1 MADDKIIIDP
11 VKLVDSYI
19 EETSWRT
26 KENSNVSYSIGG
38 YNNFIGQTVTSA
50 YWLDKIYPKDVSKAH
65 KDAFLH
71 IHDLGWLGP
80 YCFESSAKFVCAD
93 GTIKSFA
100 ECEEQGITELDV
112 LSYNEETEMIEVRHA
127 TEIGCKGRDSLYK
140 VSLRHYERALGVNG
154 SQQSE
159 VIEDYLPLCTDYH
172 EFLIKNKGWKEC
184 KSLKSED
191 ALMEI
196 DKEAR
201 LPYGENTIYVNDV
214 KKYKSKENVYCM
226 NVEKNHN
233 FILLTENGHYVVTSN
248 CAGWSLADLI
258 KRGISGV
265 RDKIFTKPA
274 KHLSVLVNQIVNFIC
289 IMSNCWS
296 RDTKILL
303 ANGHAVSFGDLE
315 TSDIKN
321 AEIMSFDPIKN
332 TLIATPAIDIGIR
345 KQKSEMIKI
354 ELENG
359 DKLICDPYQKIKLRD
374 GDFVEAKDLEEDD
387 VLENLDGG
395 VSVLSVE
402 DGRYEDSY
410 CMDVPILHNFVVVTE
425 NGQKIISKNCWAGAQ
440 AFSSFDTYLAPFIK
454 ADNLSREKVRQD
466 MQSFMFGMN
475 FPSRVGSQP
484 PFSNITVDLVVPNDL
499 KDKHPIVGGVEQE
512 FTFGDCQAEM
522 NMLNEELFKL
532 VMEGDANHGA
542 FQYPIITCNIDSD
555 FDYDSEPAVLL
566 FKMAAKTGNP
576 YFALYN
582 NSDMKKE
589 EARSMCPMV
598 SDTEVVIKSKD
609 GIQILPIGEVY
620 NKYINEKYEFET
632 WVGNGWC
639 KCKPVSMPKT
649 KVYHI
654 EFSNG
659 ESVDFGEN
667 HLQPTKDY
675 GTIKAKDLK
684 VDMLVEFSPSPKQI
698 LKDNEEK
705 QCMGFHIYGQNTFNA
720 ITGIQ
725 EIEYD
730 GNLYCF
736 EVDNDDHIFVL
747 ANGLYTHNCRLRLDL
762 RQLIRSSS
770 GGVGGAADKTGSI
783 GVVTLNLPRMAYLNK
798 GNKESLLQMIGH
810 YMDLASQSLEIKRKY
825 CDKFMDLGMYPYSKE
840 YLGTFNNHFSTIGI
854 VGLTEACSNFFGS
867 KDKDLST
874 EEGLELGKEI
884 LNFMRN
890 KLSDFQERTGHLY
903 NLEATPAES
912 TAYRFAK
919 HDCEEFEDIIVAGI
933 KPKNVYYTNSCWIP
947 VDSEVNNNVWDTID
961 IQEQLQPLFTGGT
974 VQHIFLGEE
983 IKDWKR
989 ARDFVR
995 KVAENTKLPYI
1006 TLSPKFSVC
1015 AKHGL
1020 ITQHPTNICPK
1031 CLEEQQAEYEKKL
1044 KEIDARLDELYGS
1057 CC

>member
-112 LSYNEETEMIEVRHA
+112 LSYNEETGMVEVRHA
-127 TEIGCKGRDSLYK
+127 TEIGCKGKDSLYK

-154 SQQSE
+154 SQQSVE

-172 EFLIKNKGWKEC
+172 EFLTKNNGWKEC

-214 KKYKSKENVYCM
+214 TKYKSKENVYCM

-315 TSDIKN
+315 NSDIKN

-332 TLIATPAIDIGIR
+332 TLVATPAIDIGIR

-395 VSVLSVE
+395 VSILSVE
-402 DGRYEDSY
+402 NGRYDDSY

-499 KDKHPIVGGVEQE
+499 KDKHPIVGGVEQD
-512 FTFGDCQAEM
+512 FTFSDCQAEM

-589 EARSMCPMV
+589 EARSMC
-598 SDTEVVIKSKD
+598 
-609 GIQILPIGEVY
+609 
-620 NKYINEKYEFET
+620 
-632 WVGNGWC
+632 
-639 KCKPVSMPKT
+639 
-649 KVYHI
+649 
-654 EFSNG
+654 
-659 ESVDFGEN
+659 
-667 HLQPTKDY
+667 
-675 GTIKAKDLK
+675 
-684 VDMLVEFSPSPKQI
+684 
-698 LKDNEEK
+698 
-705 QCMGFHIYGQNTFNA
+705 
-720 ITGIQ
+720 
-725 EIEYD
+725 
-730 GNLYCF
+730 
-736 EVDNDDHIFVL
+736 
-747 ANGLYTHNCRLRLDL
+747 CRLKLDL
-762 RQLIRSSS
+762 RELIRNTS

-798 GNKESLLQMIGH
+798 GNKEGLLQMIGH

-867 KDKDLST
+867 KEKDLST

-890 KLSDFQERTGHLY
+890 KLSDFQEKTGHLY